1 MDGPAP
7 LYAGENSQPI
17 SSNNLCGHHLNHF
30 SPSKRKAQSLPRH
43 NLSLNLTNLGD
54 ILTSCELSLTK
65 VSDDFLSH
73 GVNINV

>member
-1 MDGPAP
+1 MNSPAP
-7 LYAGENSQPI
+7 LYAGNNSQQF
-17 SSNNLCGHHLNHF
+17 SSDKFCGHHLNHF
-30 SPSKRKAQSLPRH
+30 PPSKRKAQSLPRH